1 MQPYRV
7 ILVKDDPSRTTITLT
22 MTLERSPDVGATIE
36 LPYGGP
42 VVVRHIYS
50 GHDGHG
56 VIIAAA
62 VVA

>member
-7 ILVKDDPSRTTITLT
+7 ILVKDDPSGTITLT

-36 LPYGGP
+36 LPYGGT